1 MTLFTRVGNLEL
13 PFGLQISGNW
23 AVIVQCSLVDT
34 RGHNIMKEILIDRTY
49 SRKTDDHE
57 KSNMHDDISARKM
70 MFIEGNNKG
79 RQALASQ
86 GDPLSPLLQKRFLVL
101 ARNTFLLA
109 ASVPDTNCTIKKIKH
124 ILCWPEWTDTKN

>member
-1 MTLFTRVGNLEL
+1 
-13 PFGLQISGNW
+13 
-23 AVIVQCSLVDT
+23 
-34 RGHNIMKEILIDRTY
+34 
-49 SRKTDDHE
+49 
-57 KSNMHDDISARKM
+57 MHDDISARKM